1 MGPDSLGRRVR
12 RLFFPVSVDREVAEE
27 LAAHLA
33 LQTRRYV
40 DAGMSQADAQRA
52 ARERF
57 GDVEHVRAECHDIR
71 TDMEVEMQRAELRD
85 EIAHDVRFAAR
96 TLRRSP
102 LFTGIAVATLA
113 LGIGASTSI
122 FSVVNAV
129 LLRALPYRFGDR
141 ADVIWNGQR
150 QTSEH
155 TAVAAPEYFD
165 LRTQLR
171 AYDAVAAVTR
181 QPSPLVAEGGEPEQV
196 MAYVV
201 TPNLFDLLG
210 SAPAIGRGFGGDD
223 GTLGAPRVILL
234 SHSFWA
240 RRFGG
245 DPGAVGRTV
254 NVGGIERTIVG
265 VMPPDIRFPDAP
277 LGFLREP
284 ADLWIPSTWESSRG
298 DSRGNQILA
307 VVARRRP
314 GASDAAARADVDAVA
329 AQWRAAYP
337 ARYAA
342 EWSKSW
348 RLDAVPIRDEMVGG
362 VRAALLVMSV
372 AVGLVL
378 LIVCVN
384 VANLLLARGAA
395 RGRELA
401 IRVAMGAGR
410 GRLVRQLLTETF
422 VLAALGGALGTGLAW
437 AGVRLLV
444 RLDGGRLPRLDHTT
458 LDSRVLMFSVGLSVL
473 TGLLVG
479 LVPALQ
485 QSATDLR
492 GALSEGSTGTG
503 DGRGRHRLR
512 VSLVVAQVA
521 MALVVLVG
529 AGLLSRSFMELGR
542 VKPGFVPEHV
552 LSMQLTLPRA
562 RYDSAEKVVRFYQQ
576 LVRSTSTLPGVVDA
590 SGGYPL
596 PMGSDGWSGSFD
608 VEGDS
613 RGPGQSLPHAE
624 YGVAMPGYFRTMG
637 VPLIAGRDF
646 TTEDRY
652 DAPQVAIVDEA
663 LAKQY
668 WGSGKSAI
676 GKRISQAGPTGPWT
690 TVIGVVGHVHKSGPR
705 SEGEPQLYL
714 PHTQSRQSVLSIV
727 VRTSGPPAL
736 LASPMRGLVRSLDP
750 LLPVSKLEPMDA
762 LTSRAL
768 AGERFDALLLGVFGI
783 AALLLASVGLY
794 GVMAFLVSQRTREIG
809 IRLALGGEPRA
820 IRRMV
825 LSEGLLISTAGLAIG
840 GVASLVA
847 ARAASRL
854 LYGVAPTDLTTYAS
868 ITGLL
873 LIVGVAA
880 SYGPARRATRVD
892 PLSALRS

>member
-1 MGPDSLGRRVR
+1 
-12 RLFFPVSVDREVAEE
+12 VSVEREVAEE

-33 LQTRRYV
+33 LQTRRYL
-40 DAGMSQADAQRA
+40 DAGMKEQDAERA

-57 GDVEHVRAECHDIR
+57 GDVEQVRAECYDIR
-71 TDMEVEMQRAELRD
+71 TDIEADMRRADLRD
-85 EIAHDVRFAAR
+85 EMARDVQFAVR

-102 LFTGIAVATLA
+102 LFAGIAIATLA

-129 LLRALPYRFGDR
+129 LMRALPYRFGDR
-141 ADVIWNGQR
+141 ADMIWNGQR
-150 QTSEH
+150 ESSEH
-155 TAVAAPEYFD
+155 TAVAVAEFFD
-165 LRTQLR
+165 LRAQLR
-171 AYDAVAAVTR
+171 SYDAVAAITR
-181 QPSPLVAEGGEPEQV
+181 QPSPLAGEGGEPEQV

-201 TPNLFDLLG
+201 TPNVFDLLG
-210 SAPAIGRGFGGDD
+210 TAPAIGRGFGGDD
-223 GTLGAPRVILL
+223 GTLGAPRVMLL
-234 SHSFWA
+234 SHSLWT

-245 DPGAVGRTV
+245 DPAVVGRTV
-254 NVGGIERTIVG
+254 TVAGFPRTIVG
-265 VMPPDIRFPDAP
+265 VMPADVRFPDAP

-284 ADLWIPSTWESSRG
+284 ADLWIPTTWESSRG

-307 VVARRRP
+307 VVARRRA
-314 GASDAAARADVDAVA
+314 GTTDAAARADVDAVA
-329 AQWRAAYP
+329 ARWRAAYP

-342 EWSKSW
+342 EWSKNW
-348 RLDAVPIRDEMVGG
+348 RIDAVPIRDEMVGG
-362 VRAALLVMSV
+362 VRAPLLVISI

-378 LIVCVN
+378 LIACVN

-410 GRLVRQLLTETF
+410 GRLVRQLLTET
-422 VLAALGGALGTGLAW
+422 VLLGAAGGALGTGLAW

-458 LDSRVLMFSVGLSVL
+458 VNSRVLMFALALSVL

-485 QSATDLR
+485 QSSADLR
-492 GALSEGSTGTG
+492 GGLSEGSTGAG

-529 AGLLSRSFMELGR
+529 AGLLARTFMALGR
-542 VKPGFVPEHV
+542 VKPGFAPEHV

-576 LVRSTSTLPGVVDA
+576 LVRSASALPGVVDA
-590 SGGYPL
+590 SGGFPL
-596 PMGSDGWSGSFD
+596 PMSSDGWSGSFNVD
-608 VEGDS
+608 GEPS
-613 RGPGQSLPHAE
+613 GPGQPLPHAE
-624 YGVAMPGYFRTMG
+624 YGVALPGYFRTMG
-637 VPLIAGRDF
+637 IPMFAGRDF
-646 TTEDRY
+646 TSEDRY

-663 LAKQY
+663 LAKQH
-668 WGSGKSAI
+668 WGSSQSAV
-676 GKRISQAGPTGPWT
+676 GKRVSQAGPTGPWA
-690 TVIGVVGHVHKSGPR
+690 TVVGVVGHVHKAGPR

-727 VRTSGPPAL
+727 VRTNGAPEL
-736 LASPMRGLVRSLDP
+736 LAPAMRGLVRSLDP
-750 LLPVSKLEPMDA
+750 SLPLSKVEPLDA
-762 LTSRAL
+762 LTSRSL
-768 AGERFDALLLGVFGI
+768 AGERFDALMLGVFGI

-820 IRRMV
+820 IRRMI
-825 LSEGLLISTAGLAIG
+825 LREGLLISAAGLAIG
-840 GVASLVA
+840 SIASLIA
-847 ARAASRL
+847 AKAVSRL
-854 LYGVAPTDLTTYAS
+854 LYGVASNDVTTYAS
-868 ITGLL
+868 ITALL

-880 SYGPARRATRVD
+880 SYGPAGRATRVD